1 MGQRG
6 WWTPRSLACS
16 SFSQGK
22 ERRGRSRRKHRLCC
36 PSACLLARLPAEKLD
51 SQFGGICAFSPALG
65 QEPFLL
71 IHGPL
76 AVPGSE
82 QTPGRKVALSLWPGS
97 PHGVRCVSLLH
108 YTLPASA
115 GGANSPGT
123 PGLAGLN
130 GAVRCLKLCSMSVL
144 ALFFSLGLMLSNTHA
159 HSHNIVP
166 ILPPPP
172 KLSH

>member
-1 MGQRG
+1 MLAPLSPKEKRG
-6 WWTPRSLACS
+6 EVD
-16 SFSQGK
+16 QG
-22 ERRGRSRRKHRLCC
+22 ESTGCAV
-36 PSACLLARLPAEKLD
+36 PVPACLLVCQLRSWTLSLGEFVHFHLHWAKSLSFSSMVPQQCLVLSKL
-51 SQFGGICAFSPALG
+51 QG
-65 QEPFLL
+65 ER
-71 IHGPL
+71 
-76 AVPGSE
+76 SE